1 VAQPGWESPSVNPL
15 KGIPLPPSMPPLP
28 PADAPLLSDD
38 FGMGKGFGT
47 DKGGGGGS
55 AGGSAGGG
63 GSDDGFDEADGD
75 TKVGAGGLSKEQ
87 KLTQR
92 MQRKAESARVARLR
106 KKEYVSGLEAEV
118 ASLRAELTQLREK
131 GASADTPT
139 LKEEGQRHRA
149 SMEAL
154 LKQSVLDTPEVNA
167 TEVTVEKYVAN
178 KRAQQETINE
188 YLDSIEDILS
198 PGMPLQV
205 AFSASSAEADGD
217 GAAAGEGAAA
227 ESSDGDGG
235 PNPKRQRQNS
245 IGSQLLETLSTEL
258 GLTAAQVDELS
269 GQKGFIHSDREIK
282 AQCTALIKELRV
294 RVSEHI
300 KTSQTITDCLRRILT
315 PLQVAKFLVWVER
328 NQRSMDLLN
337 TMFQSDDAA

>member
-1 VAQPGWESPSVNPL
+1 MAQPGWESPSVNPL

-178 KRAQQETINE
+178 KRAQQVRPAPPASAPLARRGHPMCATPPQSAGDDQRVPRFDRG
-188 YLDSIEDILS
+188 YPLARHAA
-198 PGMPLQV
+198 PGCL
-205 AFSASSAEADGD
+205 
-217 GAAAGEGAAA
+217 
-227 ESSDGDGG
+227 
-235 PNPKRQRQNS
+235 
-245 IGSQLLETLSTEL
+245 
-258 GLTAAQVDELS
+258 
-269 GQKGFIHSDREIK
+269 
-282 AQCTALIKELRV
+282 LRV
-294 RVSEHI
+294 VR
-300 KTSQTITDCLRRILT
+300 
-315 PLQVAKFLVWVER
+315 
-328 NQRSMDLLN
+328 
-337 TMFQSDDAA
+337 